1 MVDRRNMLKQL
12 AAISGLACLAPFLP
26 LGKFLTPE
34 TGEQLKRQ
42 KIGNLNDMPI
52 DQQIFVVYPKT
63 GDPAKD
69 NDPFKQF
76 IVVRTGERELVGYS
90 RVCIHLWCL
99 VKKSGDVFECPC
111 HGSAYTIE
119 DGYAIRGPAA
129 KQPNRYLPKLLLEID
144 DNGDVYAV
152 GVEGEIGYGR

>member
-1 MVDRRNMLKQL
+1 MNRRDVIKQL

-34 TGEQLKRQ
+34 SGSELQRQ
-42 KIGNLNDMPI
+42 KIGNLNEMPI
-52 DQQIFVVYPKT
+52 GQQVFVVYPRT
-63 GDPAKD
+63 GDPARD
-69 NDPFKQF
+69 ADPFRQF
-76 IVVRTGERELVGYS
+76 IIVRTGERSLVGYS

-99 VKKSGDVFECPC
+99 ISKSDDVFECPC
-111 HGSAYTIE
+111 HGSIYTIE
-119 DGYAIRGPAA
+119 EGFAIRGPAA

-144 DNGDVYAV
+144 DNDDVYAV